1 MPSKTAKWFYVGLNV
16 AVYANYC
23 MFIIIMLRLKSLQ
36 IYMDGKMLEKSKL
49 DSALKR
55 IKYIR
60 AIFVFMIVI
69 SYLMH
74 IFTIFYDLFGWLHR
88 KDFAWLNFA
97 QATFCLVVEF
107 AVYSYLLNMAYE
119 L

>member
-1 MPSKTAKWFYVGLNV
+1 
-16 AVYANYC
+16 
-23 MFIIIMLRLKSLQ
+23 
-36 IYMDGKMLEKSKL
+36 MDGKMLEKSKL

-60 AIFVFMIVI
+60 VIFIILIVI

-74 IFTIFYDLFGWLHR
+74 IFTIFYDLFDWLHN
-88 KDFAWLNFA
+88 KNFAWFNFA
-97 QATFCLVVEF
+97 QTTAVLLIEF